1 METQASN
8 PNANLKYDYQSL
20 DEHLST
26 VLPHEDLR
34 YWLNEI
40 ECELL
45 SSREDHLFELAVD
58 NRVWETFALLK
69 NLLPVRLPEDKN

>member
-1 METQASN
+1 MTTTDET
-8 PNANLKYDYQSL
+8 NANLKFNYQAL

-34 YWLNEI
+34 YWLNKI

-45 SSREDHLFELAVD
+45 SFREDHLFELAVD

-69 NLLPVRLPEDKN
+69 NLLPVRLSEDKN